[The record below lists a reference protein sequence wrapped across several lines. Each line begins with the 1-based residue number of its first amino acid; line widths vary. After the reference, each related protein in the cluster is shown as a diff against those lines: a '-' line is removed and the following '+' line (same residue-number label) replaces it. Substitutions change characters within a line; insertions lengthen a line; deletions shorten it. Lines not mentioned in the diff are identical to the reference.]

1 MDLDEKDTVTTLVEE
16 PKASEGTFDDY
27 STQRVPEAERDPMWK
42 ILMVQIGGFV
52 CLSQFMLGAELG
64 YGMSFRNAVLSTVIG
79 SVILQFIAYGLGLAG
94 QKEGLA
100 TSLLSKW
107 SGFGTIGSAVV
118 GLTFAISLIGW
129 FGIQNS
135 VFAQGIVSI
144 IGKNANFGIVSTITG
159 LVVTLSVIFG
169 FKGLS
174 WTTNISVPAFLVVLG
189 VAIYNMMQ
197 GHTITGLV
205 TMAAPG
211 AAMTLS
217 SAITMVTGNFIVGA
231 IIMPDL
237 TRRSRNGRDVFWIC
251 VIGTLVGELGVNVI
265 GVLMAHAVG
274 TSKIMP
280 IIYQLTG
287 MFGIAL
293 IVLSSVKV
301 NDLNLY
307 SASLDIVNFFKQVFH
322 VNLNRAWV
330 TIVAG
335 CLGTFLSVIGVI
347 DKFSSFLT
355 VLGVVFPPVASI
367 MFVDYWILKRDRKSL
382 DESRAQGKLPEDTEK
397 FPIVTIVAWVGGSL
411 IGYFVTWGVQS
422 LTVIVASGLIYY
434 VGMKLFGKKATTE
447 KALN

>member
-1 MDLDEKDTVTTLVEE
+1 MDLDKEDTPATQTS
-16 PKASEGTFDDY
+16 SEGTFDDY
-27 STQRVPEAERDPMWK
+27 STQRVPDSEREPMWK

-64 YGMSFRNAVLSTVIG
+64 YGMTFRDAVLSTIIG

-118 GLTFAISLIGW
+118 SLTFAISLIGW

-144 IGKNANFGIVSTITG
+144 IGNNANFGVVSTITG
-159 LVVTLSVIFG
+159 LAVTLSVIFG

-174 WTTNISVPAFLVVLG
+174 WTTNISVPAFIVVIG
-189 VAIYNMMQ
+189 VAVYNMLK
-197 GHTITGLV
+197 GHTISGLI

-237 TRRSRNGRDVFWIC
+237 TRRSRNSKDVFWIC

-287 MFGIAL
+287 LFGIAL

-307 SASLDIVNFFKQVFH
+307 SASLNIVNFFKQVFH
-322 VNLNRAWV
+322 ISLNRAWV

-335 CLGTFLSVIGVI
+335 CVGTFLSVIGLI

-355 VLGVVFPPVASI
+355 VLGVIFPPVASI

-382 DESRAQGKLPEDTEK
+382 KESHEKNSLPEDTEK
-397 FPIVTIVAWVGGSL
+397 FPIVTIVAWIGGSL
-411 IGYFVTWGVQS
+411 VGYFVNWGIQS
-422 LTVIVASGLIYY
+422 ITVIIASGLIYY
-434 VGMKLFGKKATTE
+434 VGMKLFGKKNLAVTE
-447 KALN
+447 S